1 MTQGAARA
9 AVQLEVFSDFLC
21 PWCHLAA
28 HRLKALEAEL
38 PGAFTL
44 TWRAFLLRPH
54 PQEGRELLEFV
65 RYTQGWLRPAAEP
78 DAPRFRVWETSEGP
92 PTHSIPAHV
101 AAKAAQALGDDAG
114 RAMHE
119 RLLRAYFE
127 ENRDISREPV
137 LRELWRDVGL
147 GEDAFSAG
155 FGQALARRV
164 VDDHNEAVELGI
176 TGVPALRVAGSDAVV
191 MGAQPLEV
199 YRRWVTKLCA
209 QAELGA

>member
-1 MTQGAARA
+1 VTEGAQS
-9 AVQLEVFSDFLC
+9 AVKLEVFSDFLC

-28 HRLKALEAEL
+28 HRLKALETEFADRL
-38 PGAFTL
+38 TL
-44 TWRAFLLRPH
+44 SWRAFLLRPH
-54 PQEGRELLEFV
+54 PEEGRDLHKFV
-65 RYTQGWLRPAAEP
+65 RYTQGWLRPAGEP

-101 AAKAAQALGDDAG
+101 AAKAAQALGDGAG

-127 ENRDISREPV
+127 ENRDISREGV
-137 LRELWRDVGL
+137 LRELWREVGL
-147 GEDAFSAG
+147 AEDSFPAG
-155 FGQALARRV
+155 GGQALARRV

-176 TGVPALRVAGSDAVV
+176 TGVPAVRIAGSDAFV

-199 YRRWVTKLCA
+199 YRRWVTKLTA
-209 QAELGA
+209 RAEQGA